1 MSPRDTPCPPPP
13 TLTFL
18 SERWNILQHQTDLLE
33 LLADDVLPT
42 AAWSAAKLF
51 SFCRTGRWLYLGGHQ
66 VVAGCERASGHG
78 AERWYRGCSASQS
91 SGACLCWAQDRINA
105 PSQWSLGHWTRSH
118 GHGRWWFCWEVT
130 FQCCI
135 VAQRGWWCCK
145 LVTWCTRRCCDA
157 YIEDLKGLMAHAV
170 SSCLLL
176 ISVSRSMVLKNYVY
190 EIHDELNGVAANDD
204 WQWIGATSYVHQ
216 LRSRSLVAQPKP
228 CRLLVDWTRRVHPP
242 TQPSH
247 RTAEGHRIFGVAH
260 CIVILIYFQWLKI
273 SFFVVVVLMLNR
285 FWASCRAGEMV
296 SWFHP

>member
-1 MSPRDTPCPPPP
+1 MSPRDTLCPPPP

-51 SFCRTGRWLYLGGHQ
+51 SFCRTGRWLYWGGHQ

-118 GHGRWWFCWEVT
+118 GRGRWWFCWEVT

-157 YIEDLKGLMAHAV
+157 SIVVLKGLMTHAV

-190 EIHDELNGVAANDD
+190 EIHDELNGGSCQWWLAVDRSHLLRASASFSITCRAA
-204 WQWIGATSYVHQ
+204 QALS
-216 LRSRSLVAQPKP
+216 PP
-228 CRLLVDWTRRVHPP
+228 CWLNTQSAPP
-242 TQPSH
+242 HATQPSNS
-247 RTAEGHRIFGVAH
+247 RR
-260 CIVILIYFQWLKI
+260 
-273 SFFVVVVLMLNR
+273 
-285 FWASCRAGEMV
+285 ASYLRCSPLYCNSNLFSV
-296 SWFHP
+296 TKN